1 MTDWLP
7 PLWVWAVS
15 IALAYIAIHT
25 YLTYQT
31 LREILALLTEDDPDD
46 DDIDW
51 EENPQ

>member
-1 MTDWLP
+1 VTDWLQP
-7 PLWVWAVS
+7 VWVWAVS

-25 YLTYQT
+25 YLTHQT

-51 EENPQ
+51 EDQP